1 MNHPNNSMTKDF
13 SLADVNFRETG
24 HIAFE
29 YEYITSCVSTDIVPK
44 IYMSVNT
51 PRDATGLVSGK
62 PKRYFR
68 TRYSAW
74 VTGKTFVKQYQKIIE
89 KILSKYD
96 KSFFR

>member
-1 MNHPNNSMTKDF
+1 MAKNF
-13 SLADVNFRETG
+13 SLADVKFCETA
-24 HIAFE
+24 HIASE
-29 YEYITSCVSTDIVPK
+29 YEYITSYVSTDIVPK

-68 TRYSAW
+68 TRYSKW
-74 VTGKTFVKQYQKIIE
+74 VTDKTFAKRYQKIRE

>member
-1 MNHPNNSMTKDF
+1 MAKDF
-13 SLADVNFRETG
+13 SIADVKFCETA

-29 YEYITSCVSTDIVPK
+29 YEYITSYVSTDIVPK

-74 VTGKTFVKQYQKIIE
+74 VTEKTFVKQYEKIIE

>member
-1 MNHPNNSMTKDF
+1 MAKDL
-13 SLADVNFRETG
+13 SLADVKFCETG
-24 HIAFE
+24 HIAFAD
-29 YEYITSCVSTDIVPK
+29 EYITSYVSTDIVPK

-68 TRYSAW
+68 TQYSPW
-74 VTGKTFVKQYQKIIE
+74 VTEKTFVKQYQKIIE